1 MKSTYSDHFYIKIEI
16 MKTLSISLDLDEL
29 RKVLTMYESDFA
41 TLSKKQAQKIAYNR
55 IVNKA
60 YEVLVEYNDR
70 GLQLVP

>member
-60 YEVLVEYNDR
+60 YEVFTMTMSLSESEI
-70 GLQLVP
+70 

>member
-1 MKSTYSDHFYIKIEI
+1 

-29 RKVLTMYESDFA
+29 RKVLTMYFASDFA

-60 YEVLVEYNDR
+60 YEVLVEYNDQ

>member
-1 MKSTYSDHFYIKIEI
+1 

-60 YEVLVEYNDR
+60 YEVFTMTMSLSESEI
-70 GLQLVP
+70 

>member
-1 MKSTYSDHFYIKIEI
+1 MKSTFSDHFYIKIEI

-60 YEVLVEYNDR
+60 YEVFTMTMSLSESEI
-70 GLQLVP
+70 